1 MTAPLADDHPIPLKD
16 AATKFGFTVSTLR
29 AERRRERLV
38 IFKIGKKD
46 YTTVAD
52 IKRMIQLCRD
62 ADSRQGSITTK
73 PVAIVL
79 LAYRQDKVPEN
90 EIPCCDLQCSQPRR
104 MVGRQEPSRRHC
116 RELPRLRCD
125 TNLSLRSSRPRQAFL
140 CYQSLACRIRPV
152 ANGAKG
158 MEAAATSCP
167 R

>member
-73 PVAIVL
+73 PVAIGL
-79 LAYRQDKVPEN
+79 SGIAEHSSALAS
-90 EIPCCDLQCSQPRR
+90 LTAS
-104 MVGRQEPSRRHC
+104 
-116 RELPRLRCD
+116 LPKRKER
-125 TNLSLRSSRPRQAFL
+125 
-140 CYQSLACRIRPV
+140 
-152 ANGAKG
+152 
-158 MEAAATSCP
+158 
-167 R
+167 